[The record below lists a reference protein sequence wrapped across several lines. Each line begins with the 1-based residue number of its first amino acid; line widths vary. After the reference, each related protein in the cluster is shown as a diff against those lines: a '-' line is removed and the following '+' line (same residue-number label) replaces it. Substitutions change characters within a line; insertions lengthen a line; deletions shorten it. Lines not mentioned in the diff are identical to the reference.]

1 MSNRVEENESFLKI
15 FLNIIYYMG
24 LVGVIIFT
32 VAYFVLPG
40 LTNERPSVIMLISSI
55 GAYCCGLAIAY
66 ELIKINDTLICKT
79 PFIIENVKRMEKIS
93 VYLFIISAYVFMKDW
108 LRFKTHI
115 FHYSFDSSGLNTD
128 SGCLIFIM
136 LGVLVLILGKIFKT
150 AIEIKNENDLT
161 I

>member
-1 MSNRVEENESFLKI
+1 MSKRLEENQSFLKI

-24 LVGVIIFT
+24 LIGVIMFT
-32 VAYFVLPG
+32 TAYFVFPDV
-40 LTNERPSVIMLISSI
+40 TNERPSVIMLVSSI
-55 GAYCCGLAIAY
+55 CAYCCGLAIAH

-79 PFIIENVKRMEKIS
+79 PFIMENVKRMEKIS

-115 FHYSFDSSGLNTD
+115 FHYSFDTSGLNTD
-128 SGCLIFIM
+128 SGCLIFAM
-136 LGVLVLILGKIFKT
+136 LGVLVIILAKIFKT
-150 AIEIKNENDLT
+150 AIKIKTENDLT

>member
-1 MSNRVEENESFLKI
+1 
-15 FLNIIYYMG
+15 MG
-24 LVGVIIFT
+24 LVGVVIFT

-40 LTNERPSVIMLISSI
+40 LTNERPSMIMLISSI
-55 GAYCCGLAIAY
+55 GAYCCGLAIAH

-115 FHYSFDSSGLNTD
+115 FHYSFDSTGLNTD

-150 AIEIKNENDLT
+150 AIEIKKENDLT